1 MMRPWLFLFDLGR
14 PFGFARVQMAWRQA
28 LVIALVVAL
37 AGAMPH
43 RASAQG
49 VHPDVLLTR
58 PTAELANTLGWMT
71 EARTPPVGVL
81 APARSTDSTLAASR
95 QVADR
100 AVRGWEY
107 LLLGFDIPYRI
118 LEDSSL
124 TDAALSGMRLLVLPA
139 SESLSPAHRNAV
151 KRFMERGGGVIASGP
166 TGTQTAPG
174 APADDAFMQE
184 VFGLRLAGVLPD
196 TINGV
201 DVTLR
206 GGHRVTAGMPD
217 GYRFNVGR
225 APGVTLAVPI
235 RGESLGTTQN
245 YAGKLLADDPTL
257 LAHGRYGNGGFL
269 WLGFTGLDV
278 ARDAESQRIFQ
289 GLIVNAIACLTETPA
304 VALRAWPNGARSA
317 FALAVLPE
325 VGHQPFQFL
334 TVMDV
339 LLEALQTEQAPA
351 TFFLTTDETI
361 YYPQMVARMAASGEL
376 ALSADNDDLLAGQ
389 PAPLQRHRLE
399 MAVDAFQ
406 KQTGSRPA
414 GFYPPDGLL
423 DVETLKAAHN
433 LGFAY
438 VLDAAPVR
446 RVPTYIRW
454 DLELDYKDSLLV
466 SNALARPMLRMHPNE
481 LTHPSYWSNQS
492 SANAMIVRM
501 ASALK
506 GDLDRVDASG
516 GLFLYGFQPG
526 IQALTQRRA
535 DVVEALA
542 RHARMRG
549 SWMATLGEIDAWWRQ
564 RSQLAVRMTPSRRGD
579 GFEIEVDNAGAS
591 PVDGVGLTLM
601 VYDRT
606 GEMLDIDGATWRLD
620 EATRDLQILIDRVP
634 PGVTTLRVRMAPTV
648 LSSSAGR

>member
-1 MMRPWLFLFDLGR
+1 MIHPLKTLVLHLHATARRIGWRLVLLATLLV
-14 PFGFARVQMAWRQA
+14 GFV
-28 LVIALVVAL
+28 
-37 AGAMPH
+37 GATP
-43 RASAQG
+43 RITAAQG
-49 VHPDVLLTR
+49 VHPDVFLTR
-58 PTAELANTLGWMT
+58 PSAELANALGWMT
-71 EARTPPVGVL
+71 DARTPPVGVL
-81 APARSTDSTLAASR
+81 APARSTDPALAASR
-95 QVADR
+95 EVADR

-124 TDAALSGMRLLVLPA
+124 TDAALAGMRLLVLPA
-139 SESLSPAHRNAV
+139 SEALSPAHREAV

-166 TGTQTAPG
+166 TGTQAGPG
-174 APADDAFMQE
+174 VPADDAFMQE

-201 DVTLR
+201 DVTLQ
-206 GGHRVTAGMPD
+206 GGHPVTAGLPD

-245 YAGKLLADDPTL
+245 YAGELLADDPTL
-257 LAHGRYGNGGFL
+257 MAHGRYGNGAFL
-269 WLGFTGLDV
+269 WLGFSGTDV
-278 ARDAESQRIFQ
+278 ARDAESQRVFQ

-304 VALRAWPNGARSA
+304 VALKAWPNGARSA

-325 VGHQPFQFL
+325 VGHQPYQFL

-339 LLEALQTEQAPA
+339 LLEALQTEKAPA
-351 TFFLTTDETI
+351 TFFLTTDETL
-361 YYPQMVARMAASGEL
+361 YYPQMVARLAATGEV
-376 ALSADNDDLLAGQ
+376 ALSADSDDLLAGQ
-389 PAPLQRHRLE
+389 PAPLQHQRLSL
-399 MAVDAFQ
+399 AIDAFQ
-406 KQTGSRPA
+406 MQTGRRPA
-414 GFYPPDGLL
+414 GLYPPGGLF
-423 DVETLKAAHN
+423 DVETLKSAHE

-446 RVPTYIRW
+446 REPTFIRW
-454 DLELDYKDSLLV
+454 DLELDYQDSLLV
-466 SNALARPMLRMHPNE
+466 SDSPARPMVRMHPSA
-481 LTHPSYWSNQS
+481 LTHPAYWSNQS
-492 SANAMIVRM
+492 STNAMIVRM

-506 GDLDRVDASG
+506 GDIDRVDASG
-516 GLFLYGFQPG
+516 GLFLYAFQPG

-535 DVVEALA
+535 DVIEALA

-549 SWMATLGEIDAWWRQ
+549 SWMATLGEIDTWWRQ

-579 GFEIEVDNAGAS
+579 GYEIEVDNAGESTLA
-591 PVDGVGLTLM
+591 GVGLTLM

-606 GEMLDIDGATWRLD
+606 GEMLDVEGATWRLD
-620 EATRDLQILIDRVP
+620 EATRELHILIDRVP
-634 PGVTTLRVRMAPTV
+634 PGATTLRVRMAPTV